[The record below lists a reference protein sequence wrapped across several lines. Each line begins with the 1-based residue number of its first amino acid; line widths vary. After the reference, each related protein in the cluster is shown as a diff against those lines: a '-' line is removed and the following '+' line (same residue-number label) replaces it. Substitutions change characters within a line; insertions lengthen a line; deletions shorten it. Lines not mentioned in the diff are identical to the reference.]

1 MSFVICEDKLQRQK
15 DPVWRIITMLH
26 SSKHRRRKSLDPLSA
41 FSTKQSEVYTIFD
54 RRIEWSLSSI
64 RLVYVIITEVLREQ
78 ERYMPIR
85 SLYIAN
91 DESKNSF
98 LNGMSPNSCS
108 TSCNRRPVFLLI
120 MRANCYCLIYET
132 PHKVEWLKT
141 WLTTSLEG
149 FIVSPLLYIFYR
161 DWKRQQDIYFRFVS
175 LCSII

>member
-1 MSFVICEDKLQRQK
+1 
-15 DPVWRIITMLH
+15 MLH
-26 SSKHRRRKSLDPLSA
+26 SSKHRRRKSSDLLSA
-41 FSTKQSEVYTIFD
+41 FSTKQYEVYIYD
-54 RRIEWSLSSI
+54 LDGRIDWYLYSI

-108 TSCNRRPVFLLI
+108 TPCNVAVCLLI

-132 PHKVEWLKT
+132 PHKVQWVKT
-141 WLTTSLEG
+141 WLT
-149 FIVSPLLYIFYR
+149 IYIHLLWRIYR
-161 DWKRQQDIYFRFVS
+161 F
-175 LCSII
+175 SIIIHLLPRLKTSTT